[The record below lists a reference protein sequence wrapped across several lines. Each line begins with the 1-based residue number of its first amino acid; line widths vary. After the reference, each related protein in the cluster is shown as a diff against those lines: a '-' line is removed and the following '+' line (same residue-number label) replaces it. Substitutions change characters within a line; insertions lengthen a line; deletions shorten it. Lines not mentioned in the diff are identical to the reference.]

1 MRKKAPHKPLY
12 KGGGK
17 MSLTAVFLKVP
28 EGYVGFVEELPGAN
42 TQGSTLEEA
51 RRNLAEAAQL
61 VLAAN
66 REIAERE
73 IADKAVIR
81 EKFDVSIS

>member
-1 MRKKAPHKPLY
+1 MSKKTPQTPLY
-12 KGGGK
+12 KSGGK
-17 MSLTAVFLKVP
+17 MSLTAIFLKVP

-42 TQGSTLEEA
+42 TQGVTLDEA
-51 RRNLAEAAQL
+51 RQNLVEAAQL

-81 EKFDVSIS
+81 EKFDVSFS